1 MGLTTF
7 STGLSG
13 LSTSS
18 EGLSVVGNNLA
29 NLNTIGY
36 KSSSISFSD
45 VLGEQFSTPGT
56 PTSGT
61 SASIGLGAQVS
72 SIRQS
77 FSQGTLSTTGNP
89 LDVAIQ
95 GDGFLIVNNSNGK
108 YYTRAGNL
116 QLDANGNLVSQ
127 SGANVQGYLRNP
139 ATGQI
144 DTSSLQSI
152 VIPANLNNPVATSN
166 FELGMNLDG
175 SAATGT
181 QFSAAVQI
189 FDSLGKAHTGTLT
202 FQKDVSSGTPPTP
215 IWRFDITIPK
225 KETAGASAT
234 DTTQLSLLTGTTATN
249 PPTAGALTFDGS
261 GNLTSAYIGADPS
274 TLPPLANLTIPPSS
288 VTLPAMADGATL
300 SSGLT
305 WQLMDSS
312 SNAPEITAF
321 SSASTVSANNQNGL
335 AAGSL
340 TSLAIQPD
348 GTISALFSNG
358 STISVAQLAMARFS
372 NNPGLIQQGGGLYA
386 ESAASGTAFV
396 GSPAQ
401 GGRGSLLAGSLE
413 QSNVDL
419 ATELTK
425 IITFQRS
432 YQANAKIITST
443 DQLMQDTINMKQ

>member
-7 STGLSG
+7 STGLSR
-13 LSTSS
+13 LATSS

-72 SIRQS
+72 GVRQN
-77 FSQGTLSTTGNP
+77 FSQGTLATTGNP

-144 DTSSLQSI
+144 DTSALQSI
-152 VIPANLNNPVATSN
+152 VIPANLNNPIATSK

-175 SAATGT
+175 NAATGT

-189 FDSLGKAHTGTLT
+189 FDSMGQAHTATLT

-215 IWRFDITIPK
+215 VWRFDITIPN
-225 KETAGASAT
+225 KEVAGASPT
-234 DTTQLSLLTGTTATN
+234 DTTQLSLLTGATATN
-249 PPTAGALTFDGS
+249 PPAAGALTFDGS
-261 GNLTSAYIGADPS
+261 GNLTSAYIGPDPA
-274 TLPPLANLTIPPSS
+274 TLPALADLTIPPST
-288 VTLPAMADGATL
+288 VTLPAMANGATL

-305 WQLMDSS
+305 WQLLDSG
-312 SNAPEITAF
+312 SNAPQITAF
-321 SSASTVSANNQNGL
+321 ASASTVSANNQNGE
-335 AAGSL
+335 AAGTLS
-340 TSLAIQPD
+340 SLAIQPD

-358 STISVAQLAMARFS
+358 STLSVAQLAMARFS
-372 NNPGLIQQGGGLYA
+372 NNPGLIQQGGGLYR
-386 ESAASGTAFV
+386 ESAASGTAFIGTPGNGV
-396 GSPAQ
+396 
-401 GGRGSLLAGSLE
+401 RGTLLAGSIE
-413 QSNVDL
+413 ESNVDL

-443 DQLMQDTINMKQ
+443 DQIMQDTINMKQ